1 MASGCIAHLKRAF
14 YNMGRGLLLK
24 LHAIWQ
30 EDDRRAKPLHQ
41 FEKAIVGGIREWA
54 VRRKTLE
61 FSVQSQVGR
70 ATAFRCPTIS
80 AL

>member
-1 MASGCIAHLKRAF
+1 
-14 YNMGRGLLLK
+14 LK

-41 FEKAIVGGIREWA
+41 FETAIVGGIREWE

-61 FSVQSQVGR
+61 FSVQRIGARRSVTTVKKKDPPG
-70 ATAFRCPTIS
+70 T
-80 AL
+80 